1 MSYTLLIVESPAKCG
16 KIEKYL
22 GAGYKVLGSYGH
34 ITHLSNLKQIDFDNN
49 YKPNFEIADA
59 KKSQVNKLKQA
70 ILKAK
75 EVILAT
81 DDDREGE
88 AIAWHI
94 SQVFNLNPTT
104 TKRIIFHEITER
116 AIKNALENPGVIN
129 MNLVYA
135 QQGRQILDLIVGFKI
150 SPILWKHIVSNTK
163 N

>member
-34 ITHLSNLKQIDFDNN
+34 ITHLSNLKQIDFENN

-75 EVILAT
+75 
-81 DDDREGE
+81 
-88 AIAWHI
+88 
-94 SQVFNLNPTT
+94 
-104 TKRIIFHEITER
+104 
-116 AIKNALENPGVIN
+116 
-129 MNLVYA
+129 
-135 QQGRQILDLIVGFKI
+135 
-150 SPILWKHIVSNTK
+150 
-163 N
+163 